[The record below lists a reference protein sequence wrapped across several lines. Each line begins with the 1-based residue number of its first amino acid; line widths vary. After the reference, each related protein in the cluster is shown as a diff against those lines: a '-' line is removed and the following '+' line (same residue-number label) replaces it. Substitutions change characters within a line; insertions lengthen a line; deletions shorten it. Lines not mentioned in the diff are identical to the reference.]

1 MDRENRFLVIS
12 ITIVSVL
19 AILFVTLVWPASDG
33 TPLFSDNSSS
43 SIFDENLVEEV
54 YYRVSPA
61 VVEVYSDLETDGTF
75 LEISA
80 GSGFLIDQQGHIIT
94 NYHVVRNADRVR
106 ISFFDG
112 ADAEAVVLG
121 RSPANDI
128 AMLKVDAALV
138 SEIEPVSMG
147 DSSLVRPGQL
157 AIVIGSPFGLKN
169 SVAVGISSGI
179 NRGLPS
185 DLGRFIPG
193 MLQTDALISPGN
205 SGGPMLN
212 SAGQVVGIT
221 TAIEFSSDK
230 VSQRIGFAIPI
241 NTVQKLIPQLK
252 EQKVVQPPW
261 MGILSQ
267 SLKPLIVERLELPLE
282 HGFYVV
288 QTTPNG
294 PADVAGLIGSGFDDE
309 GRPSSGGDIIIAV
322 NDVLVS
328 SGAEMTAQ
336 INQRQPGDEITL
348 TVFRDG
354 QEERL
359 TVVLGQW
366 PSQ

>member
-12 ITIVSVL
+12 ITVVSVL
-19 AILFVTLVWPASDG
+19 AILFVTLVWPGPDG
-33 TPLFSDNSSS
+33 ALFSDSSS
-43 SIFDENLVEEV
+43 TSIFDENLVEEV

-61 VVEVYSDLETDGTF
+61 VVEVYADLESNGTF
-75 LEISA
+75 TEISA
-80 GSGFLIDQQGHIIT
+80 GSGFLIDRQGHIIT
-94 NYHVVRNADRVR
+94 NDHVVRNADRVR

-112 ADAEAVVLG
+112 ADAVAVVLG
-121 RSPANDI
+121 RNPANDI
-128 AMLKVDAALV
+128 AMLKVEAALV
-138 SEIEPVSMG
+138 SDIEPVTMG

-157 AIVIGSPFGLKN
+157 AIIIGSPFGLKN

-185 DLGRFIPG
+185 GLGRFIPG

-221 TAIEFSSDK
+221 TAIEFSSDQ
-230 VSQRIGFAIPI
+230 VNQRIGFAVPI
-241 NTVQKLIPQLK
+241 NIVQKLIPHLK
-252 EQKVVQPPW
+252 VQKVVRPPW
-261 MGILSQ
+261 LGILSQ
-267 SLKPLIVERLELPLE
+267 SLKPLIVERLDLPLG

-294 PADVAGLIGSGFDDE
+294 PADVAGLIGSGFDDA
-309 GRPSSGGDIIIAV
+309 GQPASGGDIIIAI
-322 NDVLVS
+322 NDVPVS

-336 INQRQPGDEITL
+336 INRNLPGDEITL
-348 TVFRDG
+348 TVVRNG

-359 TVVLGQW
+359 TLVLGQW
-366 PSQ
+366 PGQ